1 MGIGLI
7 ILFWVAVAALLLAAY
22 LGLARASR
30 RWPRARS
37 LKKVFVAVV
46 AALVVPVIILA
57 ALDFAGNFFP
67 GRVFKASFGF
77 SPPPGVAELEGR
89 KVVLGDGGEAYLRF
103 KADKPTVERLI
114 GGRFRLHAGMPS
126 FPPSTPDYWK
136 PVSTPS
142 TRYYRA
148 DRFDDSFAFS
158 QAFLIYDEATGV
170 VHFHWSGV
178 D

>member
-1 MGIGLI
+1 MGIGI
-7 ILFWVAVAALLLAAY
+7 TILFWAAVGSLLLAAY
-22 LGLARASR
+22 LGLAWASSR
-30 RWPRARS
+30 RPRARS
-37 LKKVFVAVV
+37 LKKVFVALV
-46 AALVVPVIILA
+46 AAVVVPVVLLA

-67 GRVFKASFGF
+67 GRVFESSFGF

-89 KVVLGDGGEAYLRF
+89 KVVFGDAGESYLRF

-114 GGRFRLHAGMPS
+114 DRRFRVHAGTPS

-136 PVSTPS
+136 PVPTPS

-148 DRFDDSFAFS
+148 DHFDDSFAFS